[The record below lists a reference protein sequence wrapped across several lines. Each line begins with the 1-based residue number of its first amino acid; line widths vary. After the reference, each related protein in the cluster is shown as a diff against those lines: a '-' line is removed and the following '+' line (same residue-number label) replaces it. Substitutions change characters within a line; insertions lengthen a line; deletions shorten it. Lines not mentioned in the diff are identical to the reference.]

1 MGTKQEPLTE
11 SYFYILLCLH
21 ERPRHGYGI
30 MQRVQELSDGHVRI
44 GSGTMYGATANLMQK
59 GWIKERKAEERR
71 REYELTDAGEK
82 ALGDEI
88 DRLRHL
94 IAAADTVTTAVALGV
109 SRPTPESAPCRED
122 PVADGLYDLPG
133 AALSMG

>member
-1 MGTKQEPLTE
+1 MGVKQEPLTE

-59 GWIKERKAEERR
+59 GWIRERKAEERR

-88 DRLRHL
+88 DRLHHL
-94 IAAADTVTTAVALGV
+94 TAAANAVMAAGPQMAPAPIPE
-109 SRPTPESAPCRED
+109 PTSPRVE
-122 PVADGLYDLPG
+122 PVDDGCYDLPG